1 MAAWLLQQVVVD
13 LGLGPWGELDEAEV
27 ALPLMEPMYPG
38 GWGLGGTKA
47 RGCALQGGVGQGVGW
62 VGSLCL
68 SYVSTCTP
76 MPQHP

>member
-38 GWGLGGTKA
+38 GWVGAPRQAVALCKGVLA
-47 RGCALQGGVGQGVGW
+47 RG
-62 VGSLCL
+62 
-68 SYVSTCTP
+68 
-76 MPQHP
+76 